1 MKPPP
6 SNPTKVESI
15 RRVYINLFV
24 TLIYIY
30 LPPDTRE
37 TRRNANKRPPPSG
50 RKVGWD
56 VSRKRP
62 SVRHSEGLGCP
73 APVCAVME
81 PYFFKE
87 YVLAVQLLH
96 FIGIVEFF
104 NQNFKIVTWS
114 NGRYPIFLLFPSVL
128 NDPRPWAWGCCKY
141 IYTLLCL
148 CYYCHIILL

>member
-128 NDPRPWAWGCCKY
+128 NTLVLELGVVANISTPCCVRV
-141 IYTLLCL
+141 
-148 CYYCHIILL
+148 IIVT